1 MIYFLTDWQSKLG
14 NLETDVMFNVS
25 KIFDVGKL
33 ETKTINMQLSPFL
46 GYFVNRFEMYSNDRI
61 VHLLDTVTESFA
73 SSYAPLTMNDLQLP
87 INYEKTYTRTSV
99 LLSKNGVIK
108 GEVYFNQFG
117 FVSQVHYHTKEGN
130 EVQIYSDK
138 GYILCKQ
145 LRDHSDNKLEEQV
158 FDEGGQLIFTE
169 REDQLF
175 IGSAYKKHFKHST
188 YDTFKEVCMELLNV
202 TLIDFNPVHDCLVI
216 DGTSSWLMD
225 IVEGF
230 MYPETMMYVFSG
242 DIKECTAQIDK
253 HINVFEK
260 SKRIITDNA
269 LFQKWIEE
277 NDNYRSIKNKLDFMP
292 LFPTYFSLGESNTYA
307 DQYIYWQITRFD
319 SQEKVTL
326 LDFLYMKLS
335 LRDLCLVIDS
345 QQSEDAIEIQKTLN
359 AFIEQNFNVSLTSS
373 EYELVKQYYEALENE
388 EMTSSLRD
396 LFSAAKQEKT
406 KFNRVIEAYL
416 FYRGVTFRENS
427 SVQVLKEDLKKTRV
441 FIDQRLEDN
450 FFSHSLAVSAGI
462 PIISKRPSPYLVEN
476 KNGIIFQNGEQ
487 LIRVIENYLTD
498 TDKWNQN
505 LVESVDIIQNYSAY
519 GLLSRW
525 EECLR

>member
-46 GYFVNRFEMYSNDRI
+46 GYFVNPFEMYSNDRI
-61 VHLLDTVTESFA
+61 IHLLDTVTERFA

-87 INYEKTYTRTSV
+87 INYEKTYTRTNV

-117 FVSQVHYHTKEGN
+117 FVSQVHYHTKEGK
-130 EVQIYSDK
+130 EIQIYSDK

-145 LRDHSDNKLEEQV
+145 LRDHSDNKLEEQL

-169 REDQLF
+169 RENQLL

-188 YDTFKEVCMELLNV
+188 YGTFKEVCMELLNA
-202 TLIDFNPVHDCLVI
+202 TLIDFNPVHDRLVI

-230 MYPETMMYVFSG
+230 TYPETMMYVFSG
-242 DIKECTAQIDK
+242 DIKKCTAQIDK
-253 HINVFEK
+253 HINVIEK
-260 SKRIITDNA
+260 GKRIITDNA
-269 LFQKWIEE
+269 LLCKWIEE
-277 NDNYRSIKNKLDFMP
+277 NNQYRAIKSKLDFMP
-292 LFPTYFSLGESNTYA
+292 LFPTYLLLGESNTYA
-307 DQYIYWQITRFD
+307 DQYVYWQMKRLD

-335 LRDLCLVIDS
+335 LRDLCLIIDS
-345 QQSEDAIEIQKTLN
+345 QCSEDAIEIQKILTT
-359 AFIEQNFNVSLTSS
+359 FIEQNFNVSVTSP

-388 EMTSSLRD
+388 EMTTSLRD
-396 LFSAAKQEKT
+396 LFIAAKQEK
-406 KFNRVIEAYL
+406 KRFNIVIEAYL

-427 SVQVLKEDLKKTRV
+427 SVQVLKEDFRKTRV
-441 FIDQRLEDN
+441 FIDQRIEGE

-462 PIISKRPSPYLVEN
+462 PIISKRSSPYLIEN
-476 KNGIIFQNGEQ
+476 KNGVVFQKDGQ
-487 LIRVIENYLTD
+487 LVKIIENYLKD
-498 TDKWNQN
+498 TDKWNEN
-505 LVESVDIIQNYSAY
+505 LVESVDIIQNCSAY

-525 EECLR
+525 EEGLR